1 MLAITG
7 RRTRTG
13 RPDASSAMTHHRFA
27 VCLLL
32 PLTAC
37 ATRFQHYD
45 FAQARLPGGGYD
57 TAKLIAELKASGANG
72 LQDGSWF
79 PLIHL
84 ERTEFAPTSANLPDG
99 YVLTTVSASGPIFF
113 TGRNDRRIVDGK
125 GALVESAAGN
135 WFGWGLLHHA
145 REQDIATTHG
155 LRRQTHGRTLLL
167 FGGNELRYRA
177 DAPATND
184 APPAS
189 AATTPAAAK

>member
-1 MLAITG
+1 MLPAMNH
-7 RRTRTG
+7 RRL
-13 RPDASSAMTHHRFA
+13 AAF
-27 VCLLL
+27 LLL
-32 PLTAC
+32 PLAGC
-37 ATRFQHYD
+37 AAKLQHYD

-57 TAKLIAELKASGANG
+57 TAKLIADLKASGANG

-84 ERTEFAPTSANLPDG
+84 ERTEFRPTTANLPDG

-125 GALVESAAGN
+125 GALVESAAGD

-145 REQDIATTHG
+145 REHDIATTHG

-167 FGGNELRYRA
+167 FGGNDLRYSA
-177 DAPATND
+177 DMPAAAGAEATPATR
-184 APPAS
+184 A
-189 AATTPAAAK
+189 TPAAAK

>member
-1 MLAITG
+1 MIPRPLAI
-7 RRTRTG
+7 
-13 RPDASSAMTHHRFA
+13 S
-27 VCLLL
+27 LLL
-32 PLTAC
+32 PLAGC
-37 ATRFQHYD
+37 ATKFQHYD
-45 FAQARLPGGGYD
+45 FAAARLPGGGYD
-57 TAKLIAELKASGANG
+57 TAKLIAELKASGAYG
-72 LQDGSWF
+72 LQESSWF

-84 ERTEFAPTSANLPDG
+84 ERTEFVPTSTNLPDG

-145 REQDIATTHG
+145 RELDIDTTHG

-177 DAPATND
+177 DAPAAND
-184 APPAS
+184 APPAPA